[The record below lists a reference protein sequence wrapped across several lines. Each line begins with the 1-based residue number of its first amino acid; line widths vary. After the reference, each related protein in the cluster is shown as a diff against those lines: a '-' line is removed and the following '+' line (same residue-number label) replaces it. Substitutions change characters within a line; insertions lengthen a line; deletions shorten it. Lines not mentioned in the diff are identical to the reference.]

1 MHIARKATNS
11 TPTPPPRRYHRARRI
26 PGSDFSLP
34 LLSDDDDSELS
45 SEEEEIFHPGMANG
59 QRRSRSFRDF
69 DDEFYLKD
77 NREWTSIRD
86 SHLSMKDLASAAE
99 TIPAPKVLMEQ
110 SKSAPDLEQLADIG
124 LSSD

>member
-11 TPTPPPRRYHRARRI
+11 TPTPTPRRYHRARRI
-26 PGSDFSLP
+26 PDSDFSLP

-45 SEEEEIFHPGMANG
+45 SEEEEIYHANG
-59 QRRSRSFRDF
+59 QPRRSKSFRDF